1 MGRKWILQLAILLQI
16 TPSNLFTGPSTH
28 GFNATSNTGSHST
41 VGEREMYRVHP
52 ITSSFPYIPLGTI
65 KTFFTDGVGRKERKI
80 SYFTPAAKEASHI
93 YQIFVSDQ
101 REPLRALHKQH
112 PRNKP
117 SITSHLNSVLC
128 SCPATFFSPLSYS
141 GFTGLDVCLF
151 SVSDCGRYAYLRGY
165 AHLFIARVLTSDLQ
179 VYRKL
184 D

>member
-1 MGRKWILQLAILLQI
+1 M
-16 TPSNLFTGPSTH
+16 H
-28 GFNATSNTGSHST
+28 C
-41 VGEREMYRVHP
+41 VHP

-128 SCPATFFSPLSYS
+128 CCPATFFSPLSYS

-179 VYRKL
+179 EVRIYRSL
-184 D
+184 QEIRLILTLPTLLIWFPLAEHLLIRSLSECYPFFCLN